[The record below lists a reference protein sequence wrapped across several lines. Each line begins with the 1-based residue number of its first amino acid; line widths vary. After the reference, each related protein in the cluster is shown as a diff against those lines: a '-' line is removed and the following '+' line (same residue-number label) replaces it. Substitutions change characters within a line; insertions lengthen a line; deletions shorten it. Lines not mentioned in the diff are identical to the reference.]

1 MIAASTPMVHRR
13 RRRIFSETCLSPA
26 TETVHHREAHAS
38 SGVPHERSD
47 FVGRTSEEANV
58 LSSQDRPHTARVATV
73 APGSA
78 RNDNAKTGTEIVYPT
93 CRSGLPLA
101 LNRAI
106 SIGPSENSPR
116 RAFDV
121 RSRK

>member
-38 SGVPHERSD
+38 SGGPHERSD

-73 APGSA
+73 ARFRQERQCENRDGNRLPNLPVGASA
-78 RNDNAKTGTEIVYPT
+78 RSQQGHQHRAK
-93 CRSGLPLA
+93 
-101 LNRAI
+101 
-106 SIGPSENSPR
+106 
-116 RAFDV
+116 
-121 RSRK
+121 